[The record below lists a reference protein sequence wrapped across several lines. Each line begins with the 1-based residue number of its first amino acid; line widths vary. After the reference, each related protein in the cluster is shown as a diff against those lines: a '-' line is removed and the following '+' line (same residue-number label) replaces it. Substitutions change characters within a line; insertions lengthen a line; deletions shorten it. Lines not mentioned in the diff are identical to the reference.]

1 MWGMSTIIYTYGIV
15 FVSEARVGQH
25 VLRKEVLLMF
35 GLLRLLFQIWKD
47 AKSITI
53 TIRK

>member
-1 MWGMSTIIYTYGIV
+1 MRELSTIIYMCDII

-35 GLLRLLFQIWKD
+35 GFLRMLFQIWKEV
-47 AKSITI
+47 KSITI

>member
-1 MWGMSTIIYTYGIV
+1 MWSTNIYICDITSS
-15 FVSEARVGQH
+15 SEARGGRH

-35 GLLRLLFQIWKD
+35 GLLRLLFHIWKD